1 MLLIYG
7 NKKGKKE
14 SKKAIILDLAET

>member
-7 NKKGKKE
+7 NKNGKKE